1 MEFGKISFTK
11 HAQELFAALRHEGA
25 VYGKKVYTG
34 ATNFNCI
41 KTRGMEVQEEKSSQ
55 GRTQT

>member
-11 HAQELFAALRHEGA
+11 HARELFAALRQEGA
-25 VYGKKVYTG
+25 VYGKEVYTG

-41 KTRGMEVQEEKSSQ
+41 KT
-55 GRTQT
+55 